1 MDCVNPSPKLQETY
15 ARSYALRML
24 IHYLGDVHQPL
35 HCLARIDKKFPIG
48 DKGGNLFT
56 LPNHYESA
64 DLHAVWDSV
73 LYKFHNSPP
82 LPFTP
87 ETWQEY
93 GELAKDLMNRYS
105 NFTFSNSLDV
115 NIWASESHN
124 LGKLAYAGAVENE
137 KLSDTYIQNNM
148 PIIEQQIIKGGVRL
162 AHLLTYIFAE
172 THKNSLASNQTAFL
186 Q

>member
-1 MDCVNPSPKLQETY
+1 MKRDYSRFLKKQQNVDYLIEEFNCVNPSPKLQETY

-82 LPFTP
+82 LPFTA
-87 ETWQEY
+87 ETW
-93 GELAKDLMNRYS
+93 
-105 NFTFSNSLDV
+105 
-115 NIWASESHN
+115 
-124 LGKLAYAGAVENE
+124 
-137 KLSDTYIQNNM
+137 
-148 PIIEQQIIKGGVRL
+148 
-162 AHLLTYIFAE
+162 
-172 THKNSLASNQTAFL
+172 
-186 Q
+186 